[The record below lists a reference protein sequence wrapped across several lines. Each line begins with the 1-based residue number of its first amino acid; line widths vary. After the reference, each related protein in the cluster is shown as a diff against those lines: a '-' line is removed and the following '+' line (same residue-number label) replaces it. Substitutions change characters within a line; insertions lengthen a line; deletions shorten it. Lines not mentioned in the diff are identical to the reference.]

1 MTIRNTEGQAVFD
14 IGIGTLSSN
23 ELLFIHV
30 GSYTARYQQKGSVAV
45 KEKNS
50 QEKGETFNFGP
61 ATSPTGS
68 KTGGYSEMLN
78 KTYSVKSDTFYE
90 VTVNIENDQGTGG
103 KTWSPSRIMQPAQL
117 SAGNYHEKL
126 VTSEDMTGT
135 SDDVNDTVVR
145 LVWFTK
151 P

>member
-1 MTIRNTEGQAVFD
+1 MTIKNTEGQTVFD
-14 IGIGTLSSN
+14 VGIGTLSSN
-23 ELLFIHV
+23 ELLFIHA
-30 GSYTARYQQKGSVAV
+30 GGYTAGYQQKGSVTV

-68 KTGGYSEMLN
+68 KTGGYAEMLN

-90 VTVNIENDQGTGG
+90 VTVKIENDQGSGG
-103 KTWSPSRIMQPAQL
+103 KTWSPSTIMSPTQL
-117 SAGNYHEKL
+117 SAGNYNERV
-126 VTSEDMTGT
+126 VTSEDLKDP
-135 SDDVNDTVVR
+135 DDVNDTVVR